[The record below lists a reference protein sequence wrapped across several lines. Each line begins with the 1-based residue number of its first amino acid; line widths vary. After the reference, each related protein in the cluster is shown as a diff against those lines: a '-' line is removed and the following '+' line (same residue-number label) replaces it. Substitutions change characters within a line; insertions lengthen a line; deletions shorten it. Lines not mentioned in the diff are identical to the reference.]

1 MPHSRFNLPIL
12 YLAIFI
18 LSLTG
23 IFVKLIPLDA
33 VSIVQ
38 LRSLIA
44 AFGLA
49 FILCIQ
55 KRSFRLAALKTY
67 IGVYLLGLLLGAHW
81 VTFFHSM
88 QISTVAVGILSVFSF
103 PMITILL
110 EPLFTKHRLKNGDIV
125 AGVIMLTGLLIM
137 VGHDLT
143 AFQGPVV
150 QGVLWGILS
159 ALLFSLRILF
169 QKYRFEEVSS
179 DSLMFHQVVAV
190 ALMLALFVDYPQVS
204 TLTFQ
209 GLINLGLLG
218 IFITAGGHTLYVIS
232 LKKLPAKSVALISC
246 LQPMLAVVFA
256 WYFLNE
262 IPGLTVLVGGGIV
275 LSVAAYESLHK
286 RRSV

>member
-1 MPHSRFNLPIL
+1 MPHTRFNLPIL

-33 VSIVQ
+33 ISIVQ

-49 FILCIQ
+49 LFLRLQ
-55 KRSFRLAALKTY
+55 KRSLRLTRFKTY
-67 IGVYLLGLLLGAHW
+67 AGVYLLGILLGTHW
-81 VTFFHSM
+81 VTFFHSIK
-88 QISTVAVGILSVFSF
+88 ISSVAVGVLSVFSF

-110 EPLFTKHRLKNGDIV
+110 EPLFTNQRLRTGDIA
-125 AGVIMLTGLLIM
+125 AGAIMLTGLLVM

-150 QGVLWGILS
+150 KGVLWGIFS

-169 QKYRFEEVSS
+169 QKYHFKDVTS

-190 ALMLALFVDYPQVS
+190 ALMLALFVDYPQVRV
-204 TLTFQ
+204 LTFPD
-209 GLINLGLLG
+209 LINLALLG
-218 IFITAGGHTLYVIS
+218 ILITAGGHTLLVFS
-232 LKKLPAKSVALISC
+232 LKNLQAKSVALISC
-246 LQPMLAVVFA
+246 LQPMIAVLLA
-256 WYFLNE
+256 WYILKE
-262 IPGLTVLVGGGIV
+262 VPELTVMIGGGMV
-275 LSVAAYESLHK
+275 LSVAAFESLQK
-286 RRSV
+286 RR